1 MTNYEPII
9 TSCIREMQAMA
20 FVISTIS
27 IIFAIALYLFT
38 RNVYI
43 SVVLPFIVN
52 AALLMILT
60 NKIHKSMCKKFHV
73 E

>member
-38 RNVYI
+38 RNGYI

-52 AALLMILT
+52 ATLLMILT

>member
-1 MTNYEPII
+1 
-9 TSCIREMQAMA
+9 MQAMA

-38 RNVYI
+38 RNGYI

-52 AALLMILT
+52 AALFMILT

>member
-1 MTNYEPII
+1 MTSYEPII

-20 FVISTIS
+20 FVVSTIS
-27 IIFAIALYLFT
+27 IVFAIVLYLFT
-38 RNVYI
+38 RNSYV

-52 AALLMILT
+52 AVLLMVLT
-60 NKIHKSMCKKFHV
+60 NKIHKSMCKTFHV

>member
-38 RNVYI
+38 RNGYI

-52 AALLMILT
+52 AVLLMVLT

>member
-38 RNVYI
+38 RNGYI

>member
-1 MTNYEPII
+1 MTNYEPVI

-38 RNVYI
+38 RNGYI

-60 NKIHKSMCKKFHV
+60 NKIHKNMCKKFHV

>member
-20 FVISTIS
+20 FVVSTIS
-27 IIFAIALYLFT
+27 IVFAIVLYLFT
-38 RNVYI
+38 RNGYV

-52 AALLMILT
+52 AVLLIVLT
-60 NKIHKSMCKKFHV
+60 NKVHKSMCKKFHV

>member
-9 TSCIREMQAMA
+9 TSCIRKMQAMA

-38 RNVYI
+38 RNGYI

>member
-27 IIFAIALYLFT
+27 IVFAIALYLFT
-38 RNVYI
+38 RNGYV
-43 SVVLPFIVN
+43 SVVLPFIAN
-52 AALLMILT
+52 AVLLMVLT

>member
-9 TSCIREMQAMA
+9 TSCVREMQAMA

-27 IIFAIALYLFT
+27 IVFAIALYLFT
-38 RNVYI
+38 RNGYV

-52 AALLMILT
+52 AVLLMVLT
-60 NKIHKSMCKKFHV
+60 NKIHKRMCKKFHV

>member
-9 TSCIREMQAMA
+9 TSCIREMQAIA

-38 RNVYI
+38 RNGYI

>member
-1 MTNYEPII
+1 MPNYEPII

-20 FVISTIS
+20 FVVSAIS

-38 RNVYI
+38 RNGYV

-52 AALLMILT
+52 AVLLMVLT

>member
-1 MTNYEPII
+1 MTSYEPII

-20 FVISTIS
+20 FVVSTIS
-27 IIFAIALYLFT
+27 IVFAIVLYLFT
-38 RNVYI
+38 RNSYV

-52 AALLMILT
+52 AVLLMVLT

>member
-1 MTNYEPII
+1 MTNYEPVI

-38 RNVYI
+38 RNGYI

-60 NKIHKSMCKKFHV
+60 NKIHKNMCKKFRV

>member
-1 MTNYEPII
+1 MTNYEPVI

-38 RNVYI
+38 RNGYV

-52 AALLMILT
+52 AVLLMVLT

>member
-1 MTNYEPII
+1 MTNYEPVI
-9 TSCIREMQAMA
+9 TSCIREMQSMA

-27 IIFAIALYLFT
+27 IIFAVALYLFT
-38 RNVYI
+38 RNGYV

-52 AALLMILT
+52 AVLLMILT

>member
-20 FVISTIS
+20 FVVSTIS
-27 IIFAIALYLFT
+27 IVFAIVLYLFT
-38 RNVYI
+38 RNSYV

-52 AALLMILT
+52 AVLLMVLT

>member
-1 MTNYEPII
+1 MTNYEPVI

-38 RNVYI
+38 RNGYI

-60 NKIHKSMCKKFHV
+60 NKIHKNMCKKFHV
-73 E
+73 

>member
-1 MTNYEPII
+1 MPNYEPII

-38 RNVYI
+38 RNGYI

>member
-1 MTNYEPII
+1 MTNYEPVI

-38 RNVYI
+38 RNGYV

-52 AALLMILT
+52 AVLLMVLT
-60 NKIHKSMCKKFHV
+60 NKIRKSMCKKFHV

>member
-1 MTNYEPII
+1 MTNYEPVI

-38 RNVYI
+38 RNGYV

-52 AALLMILT
+52 AVLLIVLT

>member
-38 RNVYI
+38 RNGYI

-60 NKIHKSMCKKFHV
+60 NKIHKSMCKKSHV

>member
-1 MTNYEPII
+1 MPNYEPII

-20 FVISTIS
+20 FIVSTIS
-27 IIFAIALYLFT
+27 IVFAITLYLFT
-38 RNVYI
+38 HNGYI
-43 SVVLPFIVN
+43 SVALPFIVN
-52 AALLMILT
+52 AVVLMMLT